1 MERGT
6 IFRSFGKYYV
16 KLDGCSVKF
25 ETYEEAERFVN
36 EEMIPND
43 VYYSEYC

>member
-6 IFRSFGKYYV
+6 IFRSFGNYYV
-16 KLDGCSVKF
+16 KLDGCCVKF
-25 ETYEEAERFVN
+25 ETYEEAERYVN
-36 EEMIPND
+36 EEMTPND